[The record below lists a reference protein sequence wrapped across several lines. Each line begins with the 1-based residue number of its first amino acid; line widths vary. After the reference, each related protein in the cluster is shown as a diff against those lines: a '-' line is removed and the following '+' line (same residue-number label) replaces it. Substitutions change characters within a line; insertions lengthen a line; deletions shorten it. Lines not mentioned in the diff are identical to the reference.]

1 MKNFLSKVWATL
13 KRGFQM
19 FIISTWW
26 VWTALII
33 SAVMGW
39 IFGWHHMVWV
49 FFGLVGAVIAYVGL
63 RQIYWWFMGKG
74 DYRFSGGLPGL
85 WRKIFKK

>member
-1 MKNFLSKVWATL
+1 MKKFFSKVWAAL

-26 VWTALII
+26 VWAAVAIAALI
-33 SAVMGW
+33 GW
-39 IFGWHHMVWV
+39 IFGWNVSVWV
-49 FFGLVGAVIAYVGL
+49 FFGLVGAVIAYVFL
-63 RQIYWWFMGKG
+63 RQIWWLLSGTG
-74 DYRFSGGLPGL
+74 DYEGGGLPAL